1 VCKVVSSNRK
11 KKLGEVVVKKLWLP
25 ALAVVLLL
33 GACGTE
39 KEKVKEEETKQ
50 EVAANEAE
58 AKDKTEKE
66 TKKET
71 AVADSRL
78 QEPKEDTMCEMCNMK
93 VYMKDEEMGEFSTQ
107 AIKEDGTIAFYDD
120 IGCLVNAEVA
130 NNEKNEKFVRD
141 FNTKDWVKVDDATIV
156 KTDLKSPMNWGYVYF
171 NDKAEADKFI
181 ADNPTAHVEELQKI
195 KDDAL
200 ERRKKKMKEKAEK
213 EAKGESDSMHMEE
226 KEKSHDGQ
234 GH

>member
-1 VCKVVSSNRK
+1 MFSRNRK

-25 ALAVVLLL
+25 VLAVLLL
-33 GACGTE
+33 LAACGTE
-39 KEKVKEEETKQ
+39 KEKVKEEESKQ
-50 EVAANEAE
+50 DVAATEAE
-58 AKDKTEKE
+58 AKDKSEKE
-66 TKKET
+66 TS
-71 AVADSRL
+71 VADSRL

-107 AIKEDGTIAFYDD
+107 AIKEDGTVTFYDD

-171 NDKAEADKFI
+171 NDKADADKYI

-200 ERRKKKMKEKAEK
+200 ERRNKKMKEKAEK

-226 KEKSHDGQ
+226 KNQDGHSH
-234 GH
+234 

>member
-1 VCKVVSSNRK
+1 MK
-11 KKLGEVVVKKLWLP
+11 KIWLP
-25 ALAVVLLL
+25 VLAASLLL
-33 GACGTE
+33 AACGTDNDQ
-39 KEKVKEEETKQ
+39 VKKEETKQ
-50 EVAANEAE
+50 DITANEAE
-58 AKDKTEKE
+58 AKDKSTQ
-66 TKKET
+66 
-71 AVADSRL
+71 VASLVDPRL

-107 AIKEDGTIAFYDD
+107 AIKEDGTVTFYDD

-171 NDKAEADKFI
+171 KDKDDADKYI
-181 ADNPTAHVEELQKI
+181 ADNPTAHVEKLQKI

-200 ERRKKKMKEKAEK
+200 ERREKKMKEKAEK

-226 KEKSHDGQ
+226 KNQDGHSH
-234 GH
+234 